1 MSVRRSNAI
10 TPKVTRTNSI
20 PSKTTTNNQLVQ
32 KIQRSNVVPPRKS
45 KKAQQVSTNNKRIK
59 MDYKSNNYF
68 YNENDTNN
76 EEDRYG
82 EYYDHTQKEQKYDHE
97 TNDSYITVEQEDGN
111 FKSVPKYL
119 MEYNNQR
126 NSPYINQQQYDE
138 YYEGNSGEYENEELD
153 NDEMY
158 YENEEEYEE
167 QEQEEIMEEPSH
179 KKNMNQINQYPKV
192 NKYYISQNSNN
203 GNNERRNRINN
214 NNNGINNKSNQNVI
228 SRPIHHQIN
237 DTNDTKRKT
246 RTANGALRNYGNNT
260 TTTNNTYNNNIYYI
274 NQNPVNVK
282 NKNNQKKL
290 NSKQNSVYK
299 SVDLTINKRRGKK
312 DLEDFNINNI
322 EKSERSKYINSAIL
336 IQSMFRTFK
345 VKLKVFNM
353 VTLYVNIKRGVD
365 ILQQLLLHKYQ
376 KIFFKR
382 CPQYIS
388 KKYDALLNAKFNLN
402 LLTRYL
408 RGNYRNNSTDKKY
421 MSFHKELGDSFNII
435 NKRENSEKKLKSKL
449 NDVIK
454 ENTELKNQ
462 LVDNKNIEEKMKNLI
477 DENKKNQN
485 INAIIMKDN
494 QQLAKKLKD
503 FQDYRNTNL
512 IVQNQNSLDLTQKE
526 LIEIDELI
534 KNNDIYRKKM
544 KFIYL
549 GKFLDKKING
559 NKYLIKNYFDKYKN
573 NVDKIKYKEN
583 EKNLKINMF
592 LKNLVFVINNNIK
605 LTKLNFFKTL
615 YYYSIILNKETE
627 SKNILQKESLKN
639 LLIKKE
645 QTQKNILLKSFIKI
659 YYNNKISEKKVDG
672 ESSPSEDRANKIL
685 KKYFNKCDY
694 ERRCIL
700 KSFMEKWMLTSKILG
715 IRATARDKKKKRKL
729 KKKNNKLNS
738 QQNFGLLD
746 KNKDKNAIF
755 NNKFCRSIH
764 EFSYIVSNGTVIKE
778 SSSNGKNEINFKN
791 NKCSISSDKIN
802 KIKKFDKDVGI
813 KKINSVN
820 EINIQSN
827 MKKDSKDISNKEK
840 ANSNAEESDEDSGD
854 SLGLGNNSD

>member
-82 EYYDHTQKEQKYDHE
+82 EYYDHTQKEQKYEHE

-167 QEQEEIMEEPSH
+167 QEQEEIMEEPSP

-214 NNNGINNKSNQNVI
+214 NNNRINNKSNQNVI

-299 SVDLTINKRRGKK
+299 NVDLTINKRRGNK
-312 DLEDFNINNI
+312 DREYFNINNI
-322 EKSERSKYINSAIL
+322 EKSERIKYINSAIL

-512 IVQNQNSLDLTQKE
+512 IVQNQSSLDLTQKE

-534 KNNDIYRKKM
+534 KNNEIYRNKLKA
-544 KFIYL
+544 IYL
-549 GKFLDKKING
+549 SKILDKKISR
-559 NKYLIKNYFDKYKN
+559 NKYIMKNIFDKFKN
-573 NVDKIKYKEN
+573 IVDKIKNKEN
-583 EKNLKINMF
+583 ENKLKKNIY
-592 LKNLVFVINNNIK
+592 LKNLMFIINNNIK
-605 LTKLNFFKTL
+605 LMKLNIFKNI
-615 YYYSIILNKETE
+615 YYYSIITNKEKE
-627 SKNILQKESLKN
+627 SKKILQKESLKN
-639 LLIKKE
+639 LFIKKD
-645 QTQKNILLKSFIKI
+645 QNQKNILLKSFIKI
-659 YYNNKISEKKVDG
+659 YYNNRIQAKKEEKSH
-672 ESSPSEDRANKIL
+672 EEDRRSKIL
-685 KKYFNKCDY
+685 LKYFNKYDNN
-694 ERRCIL
+694 RRCIL
-700 KSFMEKWMLTSKILG
+700 KTFSEKWLLKSKILG
-715 IRATARDKKKKRKL
+715 IRATARDKKKKRKQ
-729 KKKNNKLNS
+729 KKKNNKLIS
-738 QQNFGLLD
+738 QQHFGLVD
-746 KNKDKNAIF
+746 KNKDKNDNM
-755 NNKFCRSIH
+755 NNKFCRGIH

-778 SSSNGKNEINFKN
+778 SSSNNQSEINFKN

-802 KIKKFDKDVGI
+802 KIKKFDKNTEL

-820 EINIQSN
+820 EINIQN
-827 MKKDSKDISNKEK
+827 NIKKDSKDFKNKEK
-840 ANSNAEESDEDSGD
+840 ENSNAEESDEDSGD